1 MYLKEKR
8 LIEKAGKFF
17 LLDMDLRWG
26 FKRFK
31 FRMMFMLV
39 LSLFDQNMSF
49 PSSLNSEGLALL
61 RLRERV
67 VSDPFGG
74 LSNWKEIDGEIDPC
88 CWFGV
93 ECSDGNVVIL
103 NLKDLQLVGSL
114 GPEVGKLRH
123 LKSVILRNNS
133 FSGSIPNEFGELKE
147 LEVLDLGYNNFS
159 GPFPPDLGNNLS
171 LTKLLLDNNEFLGSL
186 PPELHGV
193 MMLSELQVDEN
204 QLTNIAAVKPSCKS
218 RDFPQN
224 NAQHRDIALW
234 RRLQQL
240 VDLSKAHKAKRRAS
254 RPSLPPTVAANPLS
268 SPSMSPSPSPLSPFI
283 SPLGSPFMSPS
294 PSPSNN
300 FLTPSSSPSPLP
312 ALAPTPALPLPV
324 DPPVYIS
331 EPPQSHTGPTA
342 SPAST
347 PSQIEDERSDSEHH
361 MVLILIASIGGSLF
375 VLVLVLGIF
384 VFRSSKVV
392 TVKPWATGLSG
403 QLQKAFVTGVPK
415 LKRSELEAACEDFS
429 NIIGTFSDG
438 TVYKGTLSS
447 GVEIAVTSTAVAS
460 REDWSRNLE
469 TQFRNKID
477 ALSKVNHKNF
487 VNLIGYCEENVPFTR
502 MMVFEYAPNGTLF
515 EHLHI
520 REAEHLDWGM
530 RLRIAMGI
538 VYCLEHMHQLTPPI
552 AHRNLQSCSV
562 YLTEDY
568 AAKISD
574 FSFLNNATAGK
585 VGPDTMEVLESQP
598 VVAESN
604 VYSFGVILFE
614 MITGRIPYSVDNGSV
629 ADWASDYLKGDQPL
643 KEMVDPTLKIFK
655 EDELKSLFE
664 VIKTCVNPD
673 PKERPTMREIAAKL
687 KEITA
692 VGPDGATP
700 KLSPLWWAE
709 LEILSTEAS

>member
-1 MYLKEKR
+1 MKGSRVFSVAQREV
-8 LIEKAGKFF
+8 
-17 LLDMDLRWG
+17 
-26 FKRFK
+26 
-31 FRMMFMLV
+31 V
-39 LSLFDQNMSF
+39 LSL
-49 PSSLNSEGLALL
+49 LEGLALL

-67 VSDPFGG
+67 VIDPFGG
-74 LSNWKEIDGEIDPC
+74 LSNWKENDGDIDPC
-88 CWFGV
+88 SWFGV

-103 NLKDLQLVGSL
+103 DLKDLRLIGSL
-114 GPEVGKLRH
+114 GPEVGKLGY
-123 LKSVILRNNS
+123 LKSLILRNNS
-133 FSGSIPNEFGELKE
+133 FSGSIPKEIGELRE

-159 GPFPPDLGNNLS
+159 GPFPPGLGNNLS
-171 LTKLLLDNNEFLGSL
+171 LTTLVLDNNEFLGSL
-186 PPELHGV
+186 PPELYEV
-193 MMLSELQVDEN
+193 QMLSEFQVDEN
-204 QLTNIAAVKPSCKS
+204 QLNNIAAVSPSYKNG
-218 RDFPQN
+218 DFPQKT
-224 NAQHRDIALW
+224 AQPRVVPLG

-240 VDLSKAHKAKRRAS
+240 VDLSKAHKSNRRAS
-254 RPSLPPTVAANPLS
+254 RQSVGGPPTVAANHLS
-268 SPSMSPSPSPLSPFI
+268 SPSISPSPSPLSPFV
-283 SPLGSPFMSPS
+283 SPLGSPFSSPS

-300 FLTPSSSPSPLP
+300 FLTPSSPSP
-312 ALAPTPALPLPV
+312 ALAPTPALSLPV
-324 DPPVYIS
+324 DQPVYIS
-331 EPPQSHTGPTA
+331 EPPQSHSAPTD

-347 PSQIEDERSDSEHH
+347 PSQIADERTDSKHH
-361 MVLILIASIGGSLF
+361 MVLILIATIGGSLF
-375 VLVLVLGIF
+375 VLVSVLGIF
-384 VFRSSKVV
+384 LFRSSKVV

-469 TQFRNKID
+469 TQFRNKVD

-487 VNLIGYCEENVPFTR
+487 VNLIGYCEENVRFTR

-538 VYCLEHMHQLTPPI
+538 AYCLEHMHQLTPPI
-552 AHRNLQSCSV
+552 AHRNLQSCTV

-574 FSFLNNATAGK
+574 FSFLTNATAAK
-585 VGPDTMEVLESQP
+585 VGSATMEVLESQT
-598 VVAESN
+598 VDAESN

-614 MITGRIPYSVDNGSV
+614 MITGRIPYSVDSGCV
-629 ADWASDYLKGDQPL
+629 ADWASDYLKKDQHL
-643 KEMVDPTLKIFK
+643 KETVDPTLKSFK
-655 EDELKSLFE
+655 EDELESLFE
-664 VIKTCVNPD
+664 VIKTCVNLD
-673 PKERPTMREIAAKL
+673 PRERPTMREISAKL

>member
-1 MYLKEKR
+1 
-8 LIEKAGKFF
+8 
-17 LLDMDLRWG
+17 
-26 FKRFK
+26 
-31 FRMMFMLV
+31 
-39 LSLFDQNMSF
+39 MSF
-49 PSSLNSEGLALL
+49 SSSLNTEGLAVL

-67 VSDPFGG
+67 VSD
-74 LSNWKEIDGEIDPC
+74 
-88 CWFGV
+88 
-93 ECSDGNVVIL
+93 
-103 NLKDLQLVGSL
+103 QA
-114 GPEVGKLRH
+114 R
-123 LKSVILRNNS
+123 
-133 FSGSIPNEFGELKE
+133 
-147 LEVLDLGYNNFS
+147 
-159 GPFPPDLGNNLS
+159 
-171 LTKLLLDNNEFLGSL
+171 
-186 PPELHGV
+186 
-193 MMLSELQVDEN
+193 
-204 QLTNIAAVKPSCKS
+204 PSCKS
-218 RDFPQN
+218 RDFPRN
-224 NAQHRDIALW
+224 KAQPSNVALG

-240 VDLSKAHKAKRRAS
+240 VDLSKAHKANRRGS
-254 RPSLPPTVAANPLS
+254 RSSVPPTVAANHLS
-268 SPSMSPSPSPLSPFI
+268 
-283 SPLGSPFMSPS
+283 SPS

-300 FLTPSSSPSPLP
+300 LLTPSSSPSPEL
-312 ALAPTPALPLPV
+312 ALAPALPLPV
-324 DPPVYIS
+324 DPP
-331 EPPQSHTGPTA
+331 QSRSAPTD

-347 PSQIEDERSDSEHH
+347 PSQIGDERSDSKHH
-361 MVLILIASIGGSLF
+361 MVLILIASTGGSLF

-384 VFRSSKVV
+384 LFQSSKVV

-460 REDWSRNLE
+460 REDWSKNLE

-520 REAEHLDWGM
+520 LEAEHLEWGV

-538 VYCLEHMHQLTPPI
+538 AYCLEHMHQLTPPI

-574 FSFLNNATAGK
+574 FSFLNNATAAK
-585 VGPDTMEVLESQP
+585 VGSATMELLESQP
-598 VVAESN
+598 VDAESN

-629 ADWASDYLKGDQPL
+629 ADWASDYLRRDQPL

-655 EDELKSLFE
+655 QDELESLFE
-664 VIKTCVNPD
+664 VIKTCANPD
-673 PKERPTMREIAAKL
+673 PKERPTMREVAGKL